1 MPLGGSSSLS
11 CHTVL
16 LGSAAASAKVYID
29 SMRTAP
35 IRCTA
40 ASLLVGVL
48 LCGAAVPAAA
58 QVLAPDYALTAPAW
72 QSEPEL
78 LPRLP
83 VATWGPMRLSIAG
96 SDSGSGLSVEAG
108 ESWFAR
114 AGIGRSLDNEVVSL
128 GAGYRFGGGDALS
141 LQVTRQLAQDRLG
154 LALRYDWRWSYLRL
168 SYDQPLRTPGPPD
181 RLRFSAGMRF

>member
-1 MPLGGSSSLS
+1 LGNAVA
-11 CHTVL
+11 C
-16 LGSAAASAKVYID
+16 AKVYIG
-29 SMRTAP
+29 SMRAASIP
-35 IRCTA
+35 RTA
-40 ASLLVGVL
+40 ASLLVGML
-48 LCGAAVPAAA
+48 LSGAAAA
-58 QVLAPDYALTAPAW
+58 QILSPDYTLTAPAW
-72 QSEPEL
+72 HSEPEL

-83 VATWGPMRLSIAG
+83 LAAWGPVRVSLAG

-114 AGIGRSLDNEVVSL
+114 AGIGRSLDNEVLSL
-128 GAGYRFGGGDALS
+128 GGGYRFGGGDALS

-168 SYDQPLRTPGPPD
+168 SYDQPLRTPGPSD

>member
-1 MPLGGSSSLS
+1 MR
-11 CHTVL
+11 
-16 LGSAAASAKVYID
+16 AASIP
-29 SMRTAP
+29 RTAA
-35 IRCTA
+35 R
-40 ASLLVGVL
+40 LLVGVL
-48 LCGAAVPAAA
+48 LSGAAASAAA
-58 QVLAPDYALTAPAW
+58 QVLSPDYTLTAPAW

-83 VATWGPMRLSIAG
+83 LAAWGPVRLSLAG

-114 AGIGRSLDNEVVSL
+114 AGIGRSLDNEVLSL
-128 GAGYRFGGGDALS
+128 GGGYRFGGGDALS

-168 SYDQPLRTPGPPD
+168 SYDQPLRTPGPSD